1 MTVGEQPLNTLDAAV
16 ARLEAAL
23 GTLESKIAIATDD
36 VASSSVLE
44 REVEELKVQQYRL
57 AADRDQALDHA
68 NRMRAANEQ
77 VAQRLGAAIE
87 AIKTAVPFDVS
98 VAMVE
103 QSKA

>member
-1 MTVGEQPLNTLDAAV
+1 MGEQPLNTLDAAV

-23 GTLESKIAIATDD
+23 GTLEDKIAIVSND
-36 VASSSVLE
+36 VASSSQLE
-44 REVEELKVQQYRL
+44 REVEELKVLQDRL
-57 AADRDQALDHA
+57 AADRDQALDQA

-98 VAMVE
+98 VAMAE

>member
-1 MTVGEQPLNTLDAAV
+1 MNALDTAV

-36 VASSSVLE
+36 VASSSQLE
-44 REVEELKVQQYRL
+44 REVEELKVLQDRL
-57 AADRDQALDHA
+57 AADRDQALDQA

-87 AIKTAVPFDVS
+87 AIKTAVPLEMP
-98 VAMVE
+98 VAMAE